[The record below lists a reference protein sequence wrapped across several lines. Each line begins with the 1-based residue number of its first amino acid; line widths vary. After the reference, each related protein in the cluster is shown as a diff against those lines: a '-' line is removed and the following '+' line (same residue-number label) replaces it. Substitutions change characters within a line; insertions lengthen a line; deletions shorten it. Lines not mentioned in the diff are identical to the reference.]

1 MGKLFD
7 EAGAPLTPSHAVKF
21 GRRYRYYVSKRLI
34 SGTVAEGKERDGWRL
49 PAREIERIVGD
60 AVTGLFAD
68 HAALADAV
76 RASGMVADRVP
87 GLLDAV
93 ARWRGEILDLIER
106 VDLSADR
113 IAIDLN
119 LMPLTGERETTI
131 SHVSPAQIRRRGV
144 EMRLVLEGA
153 GTEPAKPDPALIK
166 SVARAHRW
174 FDDLVSGRAQS
185 LGDSAR
191 AAGVSDRY
199 VSHLMPL
206 AFLAPEIVEAILAGT
221 QPVDLTAQKLTKRT
235 DLPLDWA
242 EQKTLLG
249 FD

>member
-1 MGKLFD
+1 M
-7 EAGAPLTPSHAVKF
+7 
-21 GRRYRYYVSKRLI
+21 SKRLI

-49 PAREIERIVGD
+49 PARENERIVGD

-68 HAALADAV
+68 RAALAVAA
-76 RASGMVADRVP
+76 RASGLMAERVS

-93 ARWRGEILDLIER
+93 APRRGDILDLVER

-113 IAIDLN
+113 IGIDLN
-119 LMPLTGERETTI
+119 VTPLTGAREMTI
-131 SHVSPAQIRRRGV
+131 SHVIPARIRHRGV

-153 GTEPAKPDPALIK
+153 STETAKPDPALIK
-166 SVARAHRW
+166 AVARAHRW
-174 FDDLVSGRAQS
+174 FDDLLSGRAES
-185 LGDSAR
+185 LGDIAR

-206 AFLAPEIVEAILAGT
+206 AFLAPEIVEAILAGN
-221 QPVDLTAQKLTKRT
+221 QPVDFTAETLTKRT

-242 EQKTLLG
+242 GQKTLLG